1 MKLIPLKIFQKL
13 CSNVVIIHILVSIM
27 SITSMYYVYYM
38 YVNILLVFRQRQFE
52 TPGFYLG
59 TREHHQVVCASMNI
73 NIN

>member
-1 MKLIPLKIFQKL
+1 
-13 CSNVVIIHILVSIM
+13 M